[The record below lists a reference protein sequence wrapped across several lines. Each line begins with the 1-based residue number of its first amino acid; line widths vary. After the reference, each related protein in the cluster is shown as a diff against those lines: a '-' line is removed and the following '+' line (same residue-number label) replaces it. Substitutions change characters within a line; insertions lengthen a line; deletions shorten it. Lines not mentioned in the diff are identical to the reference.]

1 MSQLESREAL
11 EPAFRQQFIV
21 QQVRGAAPGSGV
33 RIRDL
38 AVRLG
43 VHEMTV
49 RRDLDLLSEQGLL
62 ERTHGGARLR
72 TQTSSEVA
80 YGRRIAS
87 QTEAKAR
94 MARAALEFI
103 KAGDT
108 LGLDA
113 STTDLA
119 MSRLLVEREV
129 SAVTTGLD
137 IATQLASSGVPFV
150 LAGGHF
156 HAPARSFT
164 GGLLSSTLSKLRLD
178 VVFFSCAG
186 FTLERGFTD
195 HHLPEVESKEALL
208 SSGRTL
214 IALVD
219 HSKFGVDA
227 FCQIV
232 PLERV
237 QVLITDLEPEQHIRR
252 SLERNGVQ
260 LVVAPE
266 G

>member
-1 MSQLESREAL
+1 MSQLEFQEAL
-11 EPAFRQQFIV
+11 EPAFRQQFIM
-21 QQVRGAAPGSGV
+21 QQVRQAPPGSGV
-33 RIRDL
+33 RIKDL

-49 RRDLDLLSEQGLL
+49 RRDLGLLNERGQL

-72 TQTSSEVA
+72 TQTRSEVD
-80 YGRRIAS
+80 YGRRTQAHP
-87 QTEAKAR
+87 EAKAR
-94 MARAALEFI
+94 IARAALEFI
-103 KAGDT
+103 KDGDT
-108 LGLDA
+108 IGLDA

-119 MSRLLVEREV
+119 LARLLVEREV

-164 GGLLSSTLSKLRLD
+164 GGLLSNTLSKLRLD

-186 FTLERGFTD
+186 FTLERSFTD
-195 HHLPEVESKEALL
+195 HHLPEFESKEALL
-208 SSGRTL
+208 SSRRTR

-237 QVLITDLEPEQHIRR
+237 RVLITDLEPEGAVRQA
-252 SLERNGVQ
+252 LERRRIELRVPQ
-260 LVVAPE
+260 P
-266 G
+266 